1 MHECNKCSEF
11 GFKFER
17 NYLPVEFI
25 EGKANSEV
33 WIVGLNPAMKPDW
46 KDEGRTSKELEE
58 LVIKKNEPYF
68 RNFKP
73 VSEAI
78 YNNFGKDFGT
88 AHTDIVKCSSTSFP
102 PEGAKGKK
110 IDLVINNCK
119 EYLEE
124 QIRTHKPKVIVC
136 NGKPV
141 SELMLKLYPPI
152 AQDNLSQDETSYESN
167 IEGIKVWVILSGFI
181 GRIDNY
187 ARRRL
192 GKEIELRLKQSHH
205 SQHK

>member
-25 EGKANSEV
+25 EGKANSKV
-33 WIVGLNPAMKPDW
+33 WIIGLNPAMESGW
-46 KDEGRTSKELEE
+46 KDEERTSKELEE

-73 VSEAI
+73 VSETI

-88 AHTDIVKCSSTSFP
+88 AHTDIVKCSSLSFP

-110 IDLVINNCK
+110 TQIVINNCSGFLK
-119 EYLEE
+119 T
-124 QIRTHKPKVIVC
+124 QIQTNKPKIIVC
-136 NGKPV
+136 NGADV
-141 SELMLKLYPPI
+141 SNFMIEFLPPPEGFSR
-152 AQDNLSQDETSYESN
+152 NETSYWSN
-167 IEGIKVWVILSGFI
+167 IDDTKVCVILSGFI

-192 GKEIELRLKQSHH
+192 GKEIEERLLETS
-205 SQHK
+205 